1 MKENINKQQIKI
13 VFQIVFGVFLEYI
26 IPVLV
31 TARSLLY
38 LVDTYETKVRSKMES
53 KSRFKENQ

>member
-1 MKENINKQQIKI
+1 MKENYNKQQIKI
-13 VFQIVFGVFLEYI
+13 VFQIVFGVLLEYT

-38 LVDTYETKVRSKMES
+38 LFDTYETKVRSEMES
-53 KSRFKENQ
+53 KSWFKENQ